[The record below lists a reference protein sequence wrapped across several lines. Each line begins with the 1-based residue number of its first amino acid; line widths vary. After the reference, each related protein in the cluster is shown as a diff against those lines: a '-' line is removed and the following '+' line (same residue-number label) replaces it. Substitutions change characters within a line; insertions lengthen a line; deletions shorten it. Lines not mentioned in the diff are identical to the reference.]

1 MTRKRP
7 GKIDK
12 VLAEAK
18 ALLSAEYADRLKGI
32 VLFGSYARGD
42 FAEGSDIDILVLLSP
57 LVDPR
62 AERERIFPAI
72 CDLSLKH
79 DIVLSVI
86 LMDFDAFR
94 TRKTPLILN
103 AGKEGVWI

>member
-1 MTRKRP
+1 MARKRP
-7 GKIDK
+7 GKIVK

-18 ALLSAEYADRLKGI
+18 ALLGAQYANRLKGI

-42 FAEGSDIDILVLLSP
+42 FTEGPDIDLLVCRGLFPTQMRS
-57 LVDPR
+57 
-62 AERERIFPAI
+62 EHIFPAI

-79 DIVLSVI
+79 DVVLSLV

-94 TRKTPLILN
+94 SRMTPLVLN
-103 AGKEGVWI
+103 AGKEGVWL